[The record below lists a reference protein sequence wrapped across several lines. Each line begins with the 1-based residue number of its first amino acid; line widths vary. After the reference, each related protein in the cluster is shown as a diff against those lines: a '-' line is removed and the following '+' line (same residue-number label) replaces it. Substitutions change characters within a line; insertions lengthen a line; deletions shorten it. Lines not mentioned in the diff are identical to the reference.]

1 MSTRF
6 IPGRLV
12 DLTSVMTDI
21 LFSNEYNDTG
31 KNRIQFNVPEV
42 FFCEFQMYLHA
53 DF

>member
-6 IPGRLV
+6 ILGQPV

-21 LFSNEYNDTG
+21 LFSNEYNDTR
-31 KNRIQFNVPEV
+31 KNRIKLNVPEV
-42 FFCEFQMYLHA
+42 FFCELQMYLHS